1 VIKAIIFDF
10 FGVIVTEGFKQFRE
24 TYFSNDKLKEALALD
39 LMKQVDSG
47 LIDEM
52 TFTDELANLANITP
66 EKVHQLLGNN
76 MPNQLL
82 LSFIR
87 KDLLGKFKIGML
99 SNSGDN
105 YPDRLLANEDLDMFD
120 DILLSYKF
128 GIVKPQQEIYEL
140 AAERLGIE
148 PAECLFI
155 DDSEG
160 HCTGAEQAGM
170 KSIFYQSFLQF
181 KKDMQNHLN

>member
-1 VIKAIIFDF
+1 MVKAIIFDF

-24 TYFSNDKLKEALALD
+24 TYFDNNKPKEAKALD
-39 LMKQVDSG
+39 LMRQVDSG
-47 LIDEM
+47 LINEQA
-52 TFTDELANLANITP
+52 FTAELASLTNISP
-66 EKVHQLLGNN
+66 EKVHQLLGDN
-76 MPNQLL
+76 MPNQQL

-87 KDLLGKFKIGML
+87 KDLVGKFKIGML

-105 YPDRLLANEDLDMFD
+105 YPDRLLANKDLDMFD

-140 AAERLGIE
+140 AAERLGLE

-170 KSIFYQSFLQF
+170 KTIFYQSFPQF
-181 KKDMQNHLN
+181 KKDFQNHLN